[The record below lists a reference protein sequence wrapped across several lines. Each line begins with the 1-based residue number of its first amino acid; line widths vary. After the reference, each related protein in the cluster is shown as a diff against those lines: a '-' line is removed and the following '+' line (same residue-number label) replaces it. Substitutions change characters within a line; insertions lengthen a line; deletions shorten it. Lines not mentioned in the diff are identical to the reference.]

1 MRLILFLLL
10 TLNIYTKDFDKNK
23 IVYDK
28 VEESIEGEIPSLV
41 TKVKEIE
48 GEVNIG
54 FYIGNTYTKSKSK
67 IINNIKNQLV
77 SIDNVSIISEN
88 YDEYSKILEKQN
100 NSKYEDVSL
109 VGQLKKTR
117 YLLKLDYNNLEYS
130 TNFYL
135 KNYLS
140 GIISLEVIDLASG
153 SVIFGS
159 YKEVEV
165 EEKIEKEI
173 IFSINALLIILAII
187 TNKLTRKY
195 YTLRIFSLYL
205 IFIFI
210 INVYYFLVI

>member
-23 IVYDK
+23 IVYNK
-28 VEESIEGEIPSLV
+28 VEETVTGEFDKLLESIE
-41 TKVKEIE
+41 EIE

-54 FYIGNTYTKSKSK
+54 FYMGNTYTESKNK
-67 IINNIKNQLV
+67 ILNKLKNHIIVLDKV
-77 SIDNVSIISEN
+77 NIISEN
-88 YDEYSKILEKQN
+88 YDEYSSILERQN
-100 NSKYEDVSL
+100 NSKYEDVRL

-117 YLLKLDYNNLEYS
+117 YLLKLDYNNLEYT

-140 GIISLEVIDLASG
+140 GTLSLELIDLASG
-153 SVIFGS
+153 SIVFGS

-165 EEKIEKEI
+165 EEKIGKEVVI
-173 IFSINALLIILAII
+173 GISLFLLFMAFV

-195 YTLRIFSLYL
+195 YTLRVFLIYLLFISLL
-205 IFIFI
+205 NI
-210 INVYYFLVI
+210 YYFIVI

>member
-100 NSKYEDVSL
+100 NSKYEDVRL

-140 GIISLEVIDLASG
+140 GNLSLELIDLASG
-153 SVIFGS
+153 SIIFGS

-165 EEKIEKEI
+165 EEKIKREFVI
-173 IFSINALLIILAII
+173 GLSFLLLILSVL

-195 YTLRIFSLYL
+195 YTLRVFSFYFLL
-205 IFIFI
+205 IVTLNI
-210 INVYYFLVI
+210 YYFIVI

>member
-23 IVYDK
+23 IVYNK
-28 VEESIEGEIPSLV
+28 VEETVTGEFDNLLDSIE
-41 TKVKEIE
+41 EIE

-54 FYIGNTYTKSKSK
+54 FYMGNTYTESKNK
-67 IINNIKNQLV
+67 ILNKLKNHIIVLDKV
-77 SIDNVSIISEN
+77 NIISEN
-88 YDEYSKILEKQN
+88 YDEYSNILERQN
-100 NSKYEDVSL
+100 NSKYEDVRL

-117 YLLKLDYNNLEYS
+117 YLLKLDYNNLEYT

-140 GIISLEVIDLASG
+140 GTLSLELIDLASG
-153 SVIFGS
+153 SIVFGS

-165 EEKIEKEI
+165 EEKIGKEVVI
-173 IFSINALLIILAII
+173 GISLFLLLMAFV

-195 YTLRIFSLYL
+195 YTLRVFLIYL
-205 IFIFI
+205 LFIGLLNI
-210 INVYYFLVI
+210 YYFIVI

>member
-1 MRLILFLLL
+1 MKILLFLLL
-10 TLNIYTKDFDKNK
+10 TLNVYTKDFDKNK
-23 IVYDK
+23 IVYNK
-28 VEESIEGEIPSLV
+28 VEESIKEEIPNFINKIENL
-41 TKVKEIE
+41 E
-48 GEVNIG
+48 GEVNLG
-54 FYIGNTYTKSKSK
+54 LYIGNTYIKSKNK
-67 IINNIKNQLV
+67 LINNIKNELLTLK
-77 SIDNVSIISEN
+77 NVSVISEN

-100 NSKYEDVSL
+100 NSKYEDVRL

-117 YLLKLDYNNLEYS
+117 YLLKIDYNNLEYT